1 MTFRT
6 VIGVAAGGLPA
17 AASGFRIVDGM
28 ESCGEVLILPS
39 SFMAC
44 GKEQFS
50 TRMTRSTAL
59 PYVPS
64 PKSYQRFS
72 SLKTLK
78 LGEVSERKGERYMS

>member
-6 VIGVAAGGLPA
+6 VIGAAAGSLPDTV
-17 AASGFRIVDGM
+17 SGFRIEGM
-28 ESCGEVLILPS
+28 ESCGEVLIFPS